1 MQRTKLAH
9 NVRRLFLLEEEKL
22 LVKLKGVVPVMRNIK
37 EFERLLASDQ
47 ETIIFL
53 EVRLAQLKPL
63 VVAAKKAGKK
73 VILHADLIQG
83 LKTDAYGIEYL
94 VREVKPD
101 GIVST
106 RSNVIALAKKN
117 KLTTIQRLFLLDS
130 HALEHNLSLIDQVK
144 PDYIELLP
152 GLIPS
157 IIKEVHERTGI
168 PIIAGG
174 LIRTREDIELAY
186 QGGAEAVS
194 TSQAELWDT

>member
-1 MQRTKLAH
+1 M
-9 NVRRLFLLEEEKL
+9 V
-22 LVKLKGVVPVMRNIK
+22 VLKGVLPVMRNLK
-37 EFERLLASDQ
+37 EFERLLASNQ

-63 VVAAKKAGKK
+63 VAAAKKAGKK

-83 LKTDAYGIEYL
+83 LKADAYGFEYL
-94 VREVKPD
+94 IREVKPD

-106 RSNVIALAKKN
+106 RSSVIALAKKN

-130 HALEHNLSLIDQVK
+130 HALEHNLALIDQVK

-174 LIRTREDIELAY
+174 LIRTQEDIKLAY
-186 QGGAEAVS
+186 EGGAQAIS
-194 TSQAELWDT
+194 TSQPELWDK

>member
-1 MQRTKLAH
+1 M
-9 NVRRLFLLEEEKL
+9 V
-22 LVKLKGVVPVMRNIK
+22 VLKGVLPVMRNLK

-63 VVAAKKAGKK
+63 VVAAKKADKK

-83 LKTDAYGIEYL
+83 LKADAYGFEYL
-94 VREVKPD
+94 IREIKPD

-106 RSNVIALAKKN
+106 RSSVIALAKKN

-130 HALEHNLSLIDQVK
+130 HALEHNLKLIDQVK

-174 LIRTREDIELAY
+174 LIRTQEDITLAY
-186 QGGAEAVS
+186 EGGAQAIS
-194 TSQAELWDT
+194 TSQPELWDK

>member
-1 MQRTKLAH
+1 M
-9 NVRRLFLLEEEKL
+9 
-22 LVKLKGVVPVMRNIK
+22 VKLKGVVPVMRNLK

-63 VVAAKKAGKK
+63 VAAAKKAGKK

-83 LKTDAYGIEYL
+83 LKTDACGIEYL

-117 KLTTIQRLFLLDS
+117 KLMTIQRLFLLDS

-157 IIKEVHERTGI
+157 IIKEVYERTGI

-174 LIRTREDIELAY
+174 LIRTKEDIELAFE
-186 QGGAEAVS
+186 GGAEAVS
-194 TSQAELWDT
+194 TSQAELWDA

>member
-1 MQRTKLAH
+1 M
-9 NVRRLFLLEEEKL
+9 
-22 LVKLKGVVPVMRNIK
+22 
-37 EFERLLASDQ
+37 
-47 ETIIFL
+47 
-53 EVRLAQLKPL
+53 
-63 VVAAKKAGKK
+63 
-73 VILHADLIQG
+73 
-83 LKTDAYGIEYL
+83 
-94 VREVKPD
+94 KPD

-174 LIRTREDIELAY
+174 LIRTKEDIELAFE
-186 QGGAEAVS
+186 GGAEAVS
-194 TSQAELWDT
+194 TSHAELWDT